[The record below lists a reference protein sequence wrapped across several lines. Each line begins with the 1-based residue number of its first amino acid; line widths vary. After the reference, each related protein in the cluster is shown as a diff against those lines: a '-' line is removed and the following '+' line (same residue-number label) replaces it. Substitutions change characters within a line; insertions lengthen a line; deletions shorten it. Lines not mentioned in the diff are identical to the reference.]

1 MAATEVILLE
11 RIDNLGTMGE
21 VVRVKPGYARNYLL
35 PQKKALRATKDNVA
49 YFEAQK
55 AKLEEINQKRKSESE
70 KRAESLKDLTL
81 NIIRQA
87 GEKGQLYG
95 SVTSRDIA
103 DALTENVMKVERGQ
117 INLNSAIKTIGI
129 FPVEVILHPEVRETI
144 SINVARNDGEADIQK
159 RTGKAIIADE
169 SETTDEVKARAEQQ
183 LEAFFEEEA
192 AEKALE
198 AVKEE
203 SGSENAEGNADPKDP
218 EIAAE
223 EKEASQDQPDD
234 QENASKTD

>member
-1 MAATEVILLE
+1 MATTEVILLE

-21 VVRVKPGYARNYLL
+21 VVRVKPGHARNYLL

-192 AEKALE
+192 AEKAIE

-203 SGSENAEGNADPKDP
+203 SVSENAEENADPKDT

-234 QENASKTD
+234 QENTSKTD